1 MVDLFC
7 DPKLFAP
14 LKANVPRNHRTLFI
28 IIFFAGGT
36 VGGAIVRTN
45 HSGWALILSG
55 GIKLVIGVM
64 MLFLEG
70 ETNKI
75 EDAEV
80 TVARNVEVVVV
91 PIGTTSSVGAQ
102 LSDSELTRQSTL
114 DDLNKVAVISND
126 SISS

>member
-55 GIKLVIGVM
+55 GIKLGIGVM

-70 ETNKI
+70 ETNEI
-75 EDAEV
+75 EDAE
-80 TVARNVEVVVV
+80 VARNVEVIVV

-102 LSDSELTRQSTL
+102 LSDSELTRQNTL

-126 SISS
+126 SS

>member
-55 GIKLVIGVM
+55 GIKLGIGVM

-70 ETNKI
+70 ETNEI
-75 EDAEV
+75 EDAE
-80 TVARNVEVVVV
+80 VARNVEVIVV
-91 PIGTTSSVGAQ
+91 PIGTTGSVGAQ
-102 LSDSELTRQSTL
+102 ISDSELTRQNTL